1 MGSLGRYS
9 NGSSQ
14 ADRSLFLELYNTPQK
29 YIKDLKKRIYEEK
42 NNSGDG
48 LCQRFLMCALH
59 PLFGLKKKNKKGS
72 AKPKISILCI
82 LYAIEQIFSKDKIIF
97 KFDNDAQEVYEVIAD
112 EYGTI
117 CELAHNIDGFIA

>member
-1 MGSLGRYS
+1 MKSGRTECEAPMLNLVMLGHYS
-9 NGSSQ
+9 T
-14 ADRSLFLELYNTPQK
+14 F
-29 YIKDLKKRIYEEK
+29 IKLVNEEK

-48 LCQRFLMCALH
+48 LCQRFLMCAPH
-59 PLFGLKKKNKKGS
+59 PLFGLKKKKKKES

-97 KFDNDAQEVYEVIAD
+97 KFNNDAQEAYEIIAD